1 MQGIQVQSLVREQ
14 APTWHVSWPK
24 GGNKG
29 DFPSN
34 SVSMTCT
41 KDSSACGLRWTQF
54 YFIIWLWAMAWEQ
67 RNGFWLKKKQYNTP
81 MVQREIDSVGVEMMC
96 LLQGEKLRCI
106 PSRFRKM
113 CLGQQDPW
121 TSRWDNRVRD
131 CWELTPPWP
140 PRWLEPRTQ
149 LVFLQVQKRVP
160 LQELRGSLQGSL
172 SLRPPPHVNLHE
184 PMESSN

>member
-54 YFIIWLWAMAWEQ
+54 YFIIWLWAMACEQ
-67 RNGFWLKKKQYNTP
+67 RNGLWLKKKQYNTP

-121 TSRWDNRVRD
+121 TSRWDNRVR
-131 CWELTPPWP
+131 L
-140 PRWLEPRTQ
+140 LRTDPTMTSKVTWAKNTVGISSSAEEG
-149 LVFLQVQKRVP
+149 LSTRTKRQFSRQP
-160 LQELRGSLQGSL
+160 QS
-172 SLRPPPHVNLHE
+172 
-184 PMESSN
+184 